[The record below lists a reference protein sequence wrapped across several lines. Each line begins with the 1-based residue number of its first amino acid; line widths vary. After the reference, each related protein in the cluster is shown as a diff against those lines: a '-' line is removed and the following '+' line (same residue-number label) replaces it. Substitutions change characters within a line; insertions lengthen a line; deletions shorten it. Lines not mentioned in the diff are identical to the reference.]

1 MFFMKKFFG
10 KAVSIL
16 LVVAMVA
23 GMSIFASAE
32 DKLVYA
38 CLGDSNAA
46 GYRTTGYVDSRIPAP
61 NAYHSI
67 IAEALDAELIA
78 GAVSGFRTDE
88 LRYMLEPDY
97 VLDWTY
103 FTNPLMEPTL
113 KGVRLLGTIQNCKAD
128 DNQIKAV
135 EAADVI
141 TVQVGVN
148 DFLCDALGSG
158 YDELSK
164 DVAVIDAM
172 KNLFNVFGIL
182 DEAMNEKLDSVAEL
196 IRMVKFVGKFIAKIP
211 EAKADFKE
219 NWDAIIKNIY
229 RINPDV
235 KIVAISVLNPFSN
248 LRITADSEFRVGKL
262 LDSTFEEINDWIAY
276 DSEYAD
282 TYYYCDITDIE
293 LDKTSL
299 DSDSFKISFII
310 STHPSDA
317 NHKDIAAR
325 ILKILETGVDS
336 KVK

>member
-1 MFFMKKFFG
+1 MISEEDAKHIKEG
-10 KAVSIL
+10 AIR
-16 LVVAMVA
+16 A
-23 GMSIFASAE
+23 GMNPDCVCFF
-32 DKLVYA
+32 
-38 CLGDSNAA
+38 
-46 GYRTTGYVDSRIPAP
+46 P
-61 NAYHSI
+61 NRQ
-67 IAEALDAELIA
+67 E
-78 GAVSGFRTDE
+78 
-88 LRYMLEPDY
+88 
-97 VLDWTY
+97 
-103 FTNPLMEPTL
+103 
-113 KGVRLLGTIQNCKAD
+113 
-128 DNQIKAV
+128 
-135 EAADVI
+135 
-141 TVQVGVN
+141 
-148 DFLCDALGSG
+148 
-158 YDELSK
+158 
-164 DVAVIDAM
+164 
-172 KNLFNVFGIL
+172 
-182 DEAMNEKLDSVAEL
+182 
-196 IRMVKFVGKFIAKIP
+196 FIAKIP

-299 DSDSFKISFII
+299 DSDSFRISFII